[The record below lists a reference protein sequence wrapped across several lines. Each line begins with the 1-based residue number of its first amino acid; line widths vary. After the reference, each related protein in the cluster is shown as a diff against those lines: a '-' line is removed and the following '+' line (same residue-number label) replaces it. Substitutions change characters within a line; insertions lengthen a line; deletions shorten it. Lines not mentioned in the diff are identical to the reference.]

1 MPVRLV
7 IVGCGCRG
15 QGFADFIARHLHLAE
30 LVGIAEPRENPRRK
44 LADEHRIPRNYVF
57 EDWRDLARLSRIA
70 DAAIIS
76 TQDHQ
81 HVEPTVAL
89 AAKGYHILLEK
100 PMAPD
105 ETGCRRIIEAVSANR
120 VLFSVAHVLRYTP
133 YTKRLKHL
141 LDSGLIGE
149 IVGIQHLEPVGYWHQ
164 AHSFVRGNWRKESGS
179 SSMLLQKS
187 CHDLDWIRY
196 IMGKR
201 CIAVSSFGG
210 LKHFRKEE
218 RPEGAGDRCL
228 SCACEARC
236 PYSAIKI
243 YLRRVENGQVQW
255 PVNIVSDDVSYEGV
269 RAALADGP
277 YGRCVYECDND
288 VVDHQV
294 VNMLFEGGSTASFTM
309 TAFSEYQDR
318 KTHIFGTKGEI
329 YGDGSSILHFDFL
342 SDRKTEIDIEASD
355 FTLVGGHAG
364 GDDGLTASF
373 LAAVEK
379 NDQGEILSGPSE
391 SLESHLMV
399 FRAEEA
405 RKKNTVA
412 LLQRRPETGGA

>member
-1 MPVRLV
+1 MPVKVV

-15 QGFADFIARHLHLAE
+15 QGFADFIARHPDRAE
-30 LVGIAEPRENPRRK
+30 LVGIAEPMEYPRRR
-44 LADEHRIPRNYVF
+44 LAAEHRLAEKHIF
-57 EDWRDLARLSRIA
+57 LDWRELAGKDRFA
-70 DAAIIS
+70 DAAIIA
-76 TQDHQ
+76 TQDRQ
-81 HVEPTVAL
+81 HVGPTLAL
-89 AAKGYHILLEK
+89 AEKGYHILLEK

-105 ETGCRRIIEAVSANR
+105 EAGCRRIIEAIEASG
-120 VLFSVAHVLRYTP
+120 VLFCVAHVLRYTP
-133 YTKRLKHL
+133 YTTRLKAL

-149 IVGIQHLEPVGYWHQ
+149 IVSMQHLEPVGYWHQ
-164 AHSFVRGNWRKESGS
+164 AHSFVRGNWRNEGES

-196 IMGKR
+196 IMGSG
-201 CIAVSSFGG
+201 CVAVSSFGN
-210 LKHFRKEE
+210 LKHFRKSEK
-218 RPEGAGDRCL
+218 PEGAGTRCL
-228 SCACEARC
+228 DCSCEPRC
-236 PYSAIKI
+236 PYSAKKI
-243 YLRRVENGQVQW
+243 YLGRVENGQKEW
-255 PVNIVSDDVSYEGV
+255 PVNILSEDLSYAGV
-269 RAALADGP
+269 RAALESGP
-277 YGRCVYECDND
+277 YGRCVYACDND

-294 VNMLFEGGSTASFTM
+294 VNMLFETGSTASFTM

-342 SDRKTEIDIEASD
+342 TDRKNEIRIEASD

-373 LAAVEK
+373 LAAVE
-379 NDQGEILSGPSE
+379 NDDQSQIRSGPAE

-405 RKKNTVA
+405 RRKSTVEF
-412 LLQRRPETGGA
+412 LGPRQLP